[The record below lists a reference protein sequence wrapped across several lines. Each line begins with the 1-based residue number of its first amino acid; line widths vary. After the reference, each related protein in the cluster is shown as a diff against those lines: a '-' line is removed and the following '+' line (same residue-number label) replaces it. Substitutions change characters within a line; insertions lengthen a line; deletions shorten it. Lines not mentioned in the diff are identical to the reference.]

1 MAAAAVAIGAV
12 REPWQLY
19 LADAV
24 LALGWAG
31 TSLAMITNT
40 ISLWFDQKRG
50 MAISLALNGAS
61 FGGIVGVPL
70 LVTLIGH
77 IGFASAMY
85 AAAGAMLVLLL
96 PVILLLVGRPPDLHG
111 WYATAKARPQS
122 STEIRAWALRD
133 VGFLTV
139 TIAFALVLFAQV
151 GFIVHL
157 ISFLD
162 PVIGR
167 ERAAVAVAVLT
178 AMAVIGRV
186 LFSMVIDRLNQR
198 LASALS
204 FLSQAAAL
212 CVVINLHNDYALIAA
227 CAVFG
232 FSVGNLITLPSLIVQ
247 QEFDFASFGVL
258 ISLNTAINQVTYA
271 FGPGVVGF
279 LRDLVGRLYA
289 AVLSLYRAGGGGRGA
304 DHGAGEAKSE
314 ALVGWAK
321 ARSAVPTID
330 LSTCLA
336 RGGGHAT
343 LCPPYE
349 TTASPL
355 PLLQQRLDIQPLRE
369 HRELA
374 VRPERPL
381 LLRPVPIELDA
392 VVVGIAQIER
402 LADAVVAGAV
412 ERDAG
417 RHQAAER
424 VGERG
429 ARRIEDRDVI
439 EAGRAGRR
447 RRAALALPG
456 VEADVVVIAAG
467 RDEGRLRAHAL
478 HQLEAEH
485 AAIEGERA
493 VEVGDLEVDVADPG
507 AGMDG
512 WALRHGAAPLT
523 NSR

>member
-1 MAAAAVAIGAV
+1 MLDNPRHIPSIDESSFRYEGWRIVAVCFLLATFGWGLGFYGQSVYVAELQRARGWPTALISAGTTFFYLFGALLVVFVGEAVRKYGPRICLVAGTLAMAAAALAIGAV

-24 LALGWAG
+24 LAFGWAG

-40 ISLWFDQKRG
+40 ISLWFDSKRG

-70 LVTLIGH
+70 LVMLIGH

-85 AAAGAMLVLLL
+85 AAAGAMLVLLV
-96 PVILLLVGRPPDLHG
+96 PVILQLVGRPPDLHG
-111 WYATAKARPQS
+111 WHAAAKAKPQS

-178 AMAVIGRV
+178 AMAVVGRV

-204 FLSQAAAL
+204 FLSQALAL
-212 CVVINLHNDYALIAA
+212 LVVINLHNDYVLIAA

-247 QEFDFASFGVL
+247 QEFDSAAFGVL

-271 FGPGVVGF
+271 FGPGVVGA
-279 LRDLVGRLYA
+279 LRDWSGGYA
-289 AVLSLYRAGGGGRGA
+289 LPFYLCIALEVLA
-304 DHGAGEAKSE
+304 
-314 ALVGWAK
+314 
-321 ARSAVPTID
+321 
-330 LSTCLA
+330 
-336 RGGGHAT
+336 
-343 LCPPYE
+343 
-349 TTASPL
+349 
-355 PLLQQRLDIQPLRE
+355 
-369 HRELA
+369 
-374 VRPERPL
+374 
-381 LLRPVPIELDA
+381 
-392 VVVGIAQIER
+392 
-402 LADAVVAGAV
+402 
-412 ERDAG
+412 
-417 RHQAAER
+417 
-424 VGERG
+424 
-429 ARRIEDRDVI
+429 
-439 EAGRAGRR
+439 
-447 RRAALALPG
+447 AALILVRGTPRTRTA
-456 VEADVVVIAAG
+456 
-467 RDEGRLRAHAL
+467 
-478 HQLEAEH
+478 
-485 AAIEGERA
+485 
-493 VEVGDLEVDVADPG
+493 
-507 AGMDG
+507 
-512 WALRHGAAPLT
+512 
-523 NSR
+523 